1 MRFQLINLAAELALL
16 AACGSS
22 TSLSYGGGGGGG
34 GGGGRRTCRKRD
46 RGKPLLQ
53 ERHNG
58 SQNPAVDTVMAGAT
72 VTWTWNESGTL
83 HRVQSTGSP
92 TFTSEPETQSTSG
105 ATYKVM
111 FASPGTYTYDCSVH
125 PSVMIG
131 RILVQ

>member
-1 MRFQLINLAAELALL
+1 MRVQLINLAAGLALL

-22 TSLSYGGGGGGG
+22 TSLSYGGGGGGAG
-34 GGGGRRTCRKRD
+34 GGGPVGSVTVGNLFFRSA
-46 RGKPLLQ
+46 
-53 ERHNG
+53 HNG